1 MLQKKNSGMNM
12 MHDNGNSGKVVR
24 KYLNPCSGLLRTKV
38 SMLLRTK
45 VSMLLRTKVSMP
57 GDCFAFFM
65 QRVTFHSF
73 CQIEVTHFL
82 YGTVLHCVMV
92 TIHKTW
98 LYDFKLHLYY
108 GPSLFFLMI
117 LYTHII

>member
-24 KYLNPCSGLLRTKV
+24 KYLNPCSGLKQCV
-38 SMLLRTK
+38 
-45 VSMLLRTKVSMP
+45 VLRTKVSMP
-57 GDCFAFFM
+57 GDCFTFFM
-65 QRVTFHSF
+65 QHVTFHSF
-73 CQIEVTHFL
+73 CHLSQIEATHFL

-92 TIHKTW
+92 TIPKTW